1 MHLGRNITYE
11 CLLNQSVFYQVLNA
25 ASDDVFKRK
34 CLMNGEIMF
43 HSEFKKDTE
52 KVILLALEVKG
63 LKKKK
68 KKKKK
73 CMSQDKTINVNIKR
87 KYLQTIIL
95 TNEV

>member
-1 MHLGRNITYE
+1 
-11 CLLNQSVFYQVLNA
+11 
-25 ASDDVFKRK
+25 
-34 CLMNGEIMF
+34 MNGEIMF
-43 HSEFKKDTE
+43 HSEFRKDTE

-63 LKKKK
+63 LKKKKKK

>member
-1 MHLGRNITYE
+1 M
-11 CLLNQSVFYQVLNA
+11 FYQVLNA
-25 ASDDVFKRK
+25 VSDDVFKRK

-68 KKKKK
+68 KNKK

-87 KYLQTIIL
+87 KYLQTLIL
-95 TNEV
+95 INEV

>member
-1 MHLGRNITYE
+1 M
-11 CLLNQSVFYQVLNA
+11 FYQVLNA
-25 ASDDVFKRK
+25 VSDDVFKRK

-63 LKKKK
+63 LNKK

-73 CMSQDKTINVNIKR
+73 CMSQDKTININVKR
-87 KYLQTIIL
+87 KYLQSMIL
-95 TNEV
+95 INEV

>member
-1 MHLGRNITYE
+1 
-11 CLLNQSVFYQVLNA
+11 
-25 ASDDVFKRK
+25 
-34 CLMNGEIMF
+34 MNGEIMF

-73 CMSQDKTINVNIKR
+73 KCMSQDKTINVNIKR
-87 KYLQTIIL
+87 KHLQTIIL

>member
-1 MHLGRNITYE
+1 
-11 CLLNQSVFYQVLNA
+11 
-25 ASDDVFKRK
+25 
-34 CLMNGEIMF
+34 MNGEIMF

-87 KYLQTIIL
+87 KHLQTIIL

>member
-1 MHLGRNITYE
+1 
-11 CLLNQSVFYQVLNA
+11 
-25 ASDDVFKRK
+25 
-34 CLMNGEIMF
+34 MNGEIMF

-68 KKKKK
+68 KKKK